1 MAIDQK
7 YTDLINADIDGEIS
21 DAEKATLSAFLA
33 QSEEG
38 RSVHS
43 ELTAFFGSLDTVD
56 PELPPPHLRHVIMS
70 SIRPVPEK
78 PESPGYLQA
87 LCASSSLKFAA
98 TFAAGAVLALSVVDS
113 NRISNSAFDDVA
125 RLVGTIADPVNGES
139 RNSITVN
146 KTEIAGKISLRQTGS
161 MLILD
166 FDLVAMDP
174 IEIEAVYADRTIWF
188 NGFASLQ
195 SSGTSISAESGRV
208 TIGMEGKR
216 RYAVFLHNEGDR
228 RITVS
233 LRFIV
238 GGEVIHEASLDY
250 DPAE

>member
-7 YTDLINADIDGEIS
+7 FTDLINADIDGEIS

-43 ELTAFFGSLDTVD
+43 EMTAFLGSLDAME
-56 PELPPPHLRHVIMS
+56 PELPPPHLHHVIMN
-70 SIRPVPEK
+70 SIKPVSEK

-87 LCASSSLKFAA
+87 LFTSSSLKFAA

-125 RLVGTIADPVNGES
+125 GLVGTIADPVNGEL
-139 RNSITVN
+139 RNSVTVN
-146 KTEIAGKISLRQTGS
+146 KTAIAGKISLRQMGS

-166 FDLVAMDP
+166 FDLVAMEP
-174 IEIEAVYADRTIWF
+174 MEIEAVYADRTIWF
-188 NGFASLQ
+188 NGFASLE

-208 TIGMEGKR
+208 TIGIEGKR

-228 RITVS
+228 KITVS
-233 LRFIV
+233 LRFIA